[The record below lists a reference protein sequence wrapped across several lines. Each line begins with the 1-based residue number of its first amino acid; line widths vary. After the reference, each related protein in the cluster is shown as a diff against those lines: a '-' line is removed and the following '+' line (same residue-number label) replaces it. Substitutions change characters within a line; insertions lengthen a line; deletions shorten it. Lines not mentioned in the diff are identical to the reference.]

1 MHSSQS
7 NVRRAEVRS
16 ALVGCKAQRQ
26 REQRR
31 SGKEQTG
38 KARRSNTGYP
48 AVVRCRAKDQPHSG
62 YRVDPELAMEGHS
75 AAHGCWAPDIE
86 DNQRRAETHRE
97 LHTQA
102 APSENKSGSGGCMW
116 STAGTSL
123 GHVGEAD
130 LPTPK
135 NQGGAARCRL
145 AGGAGSAPAAAD
157 KARGHLCAG
166 TEWGRG
172 GG

>member
-1 MHSSQS
+1 MHSS
-7 NVRRAEVRS
+7 
-16 ALVGCKAQRQ
+16 
-26 REQRR
+26 
-31 SGKEQTG
+31 
-38 KARRSNTGYP
+38 
-48 AVVRCRAKDQPHSG
+48 
-62 YRVDPELAMEGHS
+62 YRVDPELAMEGEG
-75 AAHGCWAPDIE
+75 AARRRVATPDIE

-102 APSENKSGSGGCMW
+102 APSENKSGSEGCMW
-116 STAGTSL
+116 STAGTSF
-123 GHVGEAD
+123 GPVGEAD
-130 LPTPK
+130 MPTPR
-135 NQGGAARCRL
+135 NLGGAARCRL